1 MTANQKSKLGTK
13 FWLTGLV
20 NLKSA
25 EILSIYYPW
34 DGGGA

>member
-1 MTANQKSKLGTK
+1 MTPNQNNELGTK

-25 EILSIYYPW
+25 PILSN
-34 DGGGA
+34 GGKHENVL